1 MKKTLI
7 KMLLLEDLATDV
19 ELACD
24 ALCEAGLVFETRHVM
39 REPEYRALL
48 DSAWPD
54 IIVADYSLPY
64 FDGFA
69 ALKLR
74 NQILPHIPFVFLT
87 GSLGEE
93 RAVDTLRSGATDY
106 ILKQNLPRFP
116 TAVLRALAEADAM
129 RDQMLMQKELDGERQ
144 LLEAVLTTTGALIV
158 VLDRDGRVLKVNPAA
173 QRSLGIASSQV
184 IGAPFLG
191 LFAKPDEMATVTHQ
205 LARLIGPA
213 PADTQHVGWRST
225 VGPLSVQWSGGC
237 LPLPGNRTEYVVLAG
252 IDVTNEE
259 EAERQAHFLRHYDKL
274 TGLPNRELLEQ
285 RLHQFA
291 KDNGGS
297 QHALVLIGIER
308 LADIRDSLGI
318 AIGDQL
324 LRDIARR
331 LRSWQQGGEWL
342 ARVGDSSFA
351 LMLEIQN
358 EAEMSTPLQQLLEQ
372 LRKPHQI
379 EDREFFLPVYLG
391 VALHEAGSMPND
403 SLQAAETALHRAII
417 SRSDGYQLYQA
428 ALSSEVAGRLTLE
441 AELRVALQSESQ
453 LEVHYQ
459 PQANVLTGQIVGVEA
474 LVRWRHPRL
483 GLVPPNEFIPLAEAS
498 GLILALGEQVLRIA
512 CRQAAAWQRAG
523 LPPITMAV
531 NLAAA
536 QWAQPTLI
544 DSVEAALAESGLAP
558 QWLELELTE
567 STSMHAPGPTIAMMK
582 KLRAMGIHMSIDD
595 FGTGYCNLSYLK
607 RYPVNKLKIDRSFV
621 SDITSDA
628 DDLAI
633 SRTVIAIAH
642 QLHLE
647 VVAEGVETEGQLALL
662 ADSGCDLIQGYF
674 FSKPL
679 PAAACTA
686 LLTGGATLAARQRQR
701 YDRTLLIVDD
711 DEYILTA
718 LRYQLADSGY
728 QVLVCDQPLAAFELL
743 AKHEVGVI
751 VADQYMPQM
760 TGIELLNRVKNM
772 YPTTVRIILSGQ
784 ADLQILAEAVNRG
797 AIYKFVSKP
806 WDSSALQAALSEA
819 FYRYEC
825 EQRPHTG
832 YNTAMA
838 SHVA

>member
-1 MKKTLI
+1 MKKALI
-7 KMLLLEDLATDV
+7 KILLLEDLLTDV

-48 DSAWPD
+48 ETAWPD
-54 IIVADYSLPY
+54 IIVADYSLPN
-64 FDGFA
+64 FDGFT

-74 NQILPHIPFVFLT
+74 NQLLANIPFVFLT

-106 ILKQNLPRFP
+106 ILKENLPRFP

-129 RDQMLMQKELDGERQ
+129 RDQALMQKELDGERQ
-144 LLEAVLTTTGALIV
+144 LLEAVLTTTGALILI
-158 VLDRDGRVLKVNPAA
+158 LDRDGRVAKANPAA
-173 QRSLGIASSQV
+173 LHSLR
-184 IGAPFLG
+184 LG
-191 LFAKPDEMATVTHQ
+191 RAEAVGKSYIELFATGDEAGNIATQ
-205 LARLIGPA
+205 LSRLLDA
-213 PADTQHVGWRST
+213 DPADAQHVAWRST
-225 VGPLSVQWSGGC
+225 VGALSVQWSAGC
-237 LPLPGNRTEYVVLAG
+237 LPLPGTRSEYAVLAG
-252 IDVTNEE
+252 IDITHQE
-259 EAERQAHFLRHYDKL
+259 EAERQAQFLRHYDKL

-285 RLHQFA
+285 RLYQFS
-291 KDNGGS
+291 GVEGS
-297 QHALVLIGIER
+297 GRHALVLVGIER
-308 LADIRDSLGI
+308 LSDIRDSLGI

-324 LRDIARR
+324 LLDIARR
-331 LRSWQQGGEWL
+331 MRNWQQGGDWL
-342 ARVGDSSFA
+342 ARVGDNSFA
-351 LMLEIQN
+351 LMLEIQD
-358 EAEMSTPLQQLLEQ
+358 EAEISAPLQQLLER
-372 LRKPHQI
+372 LRKPHRI
-379 EDREFFLPVYLG
+379 GDREFFLPVYLG
-391 VALHEAGSMPND
+391 VALHEAGNSPGD

-417 SRSDGYQLYQA
+417 SQSEGYQLYQT
-428 ALSSEVAGRLTLE
+428 ALSSEVASRLTLE
-441 AELRVALQSESQ
+441 AELRVALQGTGQ

-459 PQANVLTGQIVGVEA
+459 PQANLFTGQIVGVEA

-498 GLILALGEQVLRIA
+498 GLILSLGEQVLRIA
-512 CRQAAAWQRAG
+512 CHQAAAWQRAG
-523 LPPITMAV
+523 LPALTMAV

-567 STSMHAPGPTIAMMK
+567 TTSMNAPGPTIAMMK
-582 KLRAMGIHMSIDD
+582 KLRAMGVHMSIDD

-621 SDITSDA
+621 SEITSDA

-633 SRTVIAIAH
+633 ARTVIAIAH
-642 QLHLE
+642 QLHLK

-662 ADSGCDLIQGYF
+662 AESGCDLIQGYF
-674 FSKPL
+674 FSRPL

-686 LLTGGATLAARQRQR
+686 LLANGAQLAAQRRQS
-701 YDRTLLIVDD
+701 YNRTLLIVDD

-718 LRYQLADSGY
+718 LRYRLAESGY
-728 QVLVCDQPLAAFELL
+728 QVLACNQPMAAFELL

-760 TGIELLNRVKNM
+760 TGNELLNRVKDM
-772 YPTTVRIILSGQ
+772 YPATVRIILSGQ
-784 ADLQILAEAVNRG
+784 ADLQSLAESVNRG
-797 AIYKFVSKP
+797 AIYKFISKP
-806 WDSSALQAALSEA
+806 WDDSELLAALADA
-819 FYRYEC
+819 FSNYEKTS
-825 EQRPHTG
+825 R
-832 YNTAMA
+832 TAHNPPA
-838 SHVA
+838 FR